1 MVRAPTFFGFNTRS
15 STDFFLYCID
25 SKRGTALACT
35 GIRNKHTLA
44 GMVPNQKYFVDIFGV
59 HKKVPGLIFKLA
71 ATSLVFNSSSPIE
84 LREDQTEFG
93 KLTEFDKRSSF
104 VFKVNI
110 NEQKLGA
117 CSTISMILVYV
128 SFIFHS
134 FLIEQLNNT
143 QNMARA
149 MFLIIPCDQS
159 VKVKVT
165 SLKKLRKVV
174 DVTSAMILKF
184 NHLKE
189 NDRVLVKFFPMRLD
203 EGMQR
208 SK

>member
-1 MVRAPTFFGFNTRS
+1 M
-15 STDFFLYCID
+15 
-25 SKRGTALACT
+25 
-35 GIRNKHTLA
+35 
-44 GMVPNQKYFVDIFGV
+44 IF
-59 HKKVPGLIFKLA
+59 
-71 ATSLVFNSSSPIE
+71 
-84 LREDQTEFG
+84 
-93 KLTEFDKRSSF
+93 
-104 VFKVNI
+104 
-110 NEQKLGA
+110 
-117 CSTISMILVYV
+117 VYV